1 MCIRDRI
8 IGAGK
13 AEGSIDVAGVLKPV
27 LARGEI
33 RCIGATTYD
42 EYLKFIEKDRAL
54 QRRFQPVM
62 IEEPDLDSARRM
74 IEAKIPEYEQ
84 HHQIQFPME
93 LVGPLM
99 ESTQYFMPS
108 RKLPDKALDVIDLA
122 CASARMDHRGT
133 VAQRDVDQILEQL
146 TDVPLQDR
154 RRKDRV
160 MQRLRR
166 ELIGQEGVLT
176 QIDQQLQWMELG
188 VVQDRPLGV
197 WLLCGKQVSLK
208 QRLAKVL
215 AQLYFGQNDR
225 RIEVD
230 MMDYQDSQAGYRF
243 VHGPDQQYSLWLEKL
258 RRSPYSLLFIRNLDA
273 ARPECAAILRKGIE
287 QGLIEEE
294 AGRKVD
300 LRHCLIL
307 LDTEQSRTVSGLG
320 FQAVSVKTE
329 NEGWDEIADAI
340 LDFRTLDSAEMET
353 LARRRLQEITRQ
365 MPQLAFELG
374 EDTPFDIEG
383 EDPEKIDRQI
393 RSYLTKR
400 FKKSAG

>member
-1 MCIRDRI
+1 M
-8 IGAGK
+8 
-13 AEGSIDVAGVLKPV
+13 
-27 LARGEI
+27 
-33 RCIGATTYD
+33 
-42 EYLKFIEKDRAL
+42 
-54 QRRFQPVM
+54 
-62 IEEPDLDSARRM
+62 
-74 IEAKIPEYEQ
+74 
-84 HHQIQFPME
+84 
-93 LVGPLM
+93 
-99 ESTQYFMPS
+99 
-108 RKLPDKALDVIDLA
+108 
-122 CASARMDHRGT
+122 
-133 VAQRDVDQILEQL
+133 
-146 TDVPLQDR
+146 
-154 RRKDRV
+154 
-160 MQRLRR
+160 
-166 ELIGQEGVLT
+166 
-176 QIDQQLQWMELG
+176 
-188 VVQDRPLGV
+188 
-197 WLLCGKQVSLK
+197 
-208 QRLAKVL
+208 
-215 AQLYFGQNDR
+215 
-225 RIEVD
+225 
-230 MMDYQDSQAGYRF
+230 
-243 VHGPDQQYSLWLEKL
+243 
-258 RRSPYSLLFIRNLDA
+258 FIRNLDA

-320 FQAVSVKTE
+320 FQSVSVKTE

>member
-1 MCIRDRI
+1 MLFR
-8 IGAGK
+8 
-13 AEGSIDVAGVLKPV
+13 S
-27 LARGEI
+27 
-33 RCIGATTYD
+33 
-42 EYLKFIEKDRAL
+42 
-54 QRRFQPVM
+54 
-62 IEEPDLDSARRM
+62 
-74 IEAKIPEYEQ
+74 
-84 HHQIQFPME
+84 
-93 LVGPLM
+93 
-99 ESTQYFMPS
+99 
-108 RKLPDKALDVIDLA
+108 
-122 CASARMDHRGT
+122 ASARMDHRGT